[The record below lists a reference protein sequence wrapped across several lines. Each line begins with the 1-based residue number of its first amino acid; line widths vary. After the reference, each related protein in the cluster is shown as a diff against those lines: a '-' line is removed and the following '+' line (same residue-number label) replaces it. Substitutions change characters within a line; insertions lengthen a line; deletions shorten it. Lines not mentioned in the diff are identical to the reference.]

1 MKFNFNLYKMKKI
14 VIVLFLG
21 LCSQLGFSQTYQFKT
36 VNYSVSQ
43 KNAKGEWSKWSK
55 TLPTELLI
63 NLDRDKH
70 RFVVYSEIIQL
81 YSILKYEDK
90 VENESGTSNKY
101 FCVDNLGIDTV
112 ITIVSPKNAGSSKQI
127 YIAND
132 DMIIEY
138 DLIYLGEK

>member
-1 MKFNFNLYKMKKI
+1 MKKLVAI
-14 VIVLFLG
+14 LFFG
-21 LCSQLGFSQTYQFKT
+21 LCTQLGFSQTYQFKT

-43 KNAKGEWSKWSK
+43 KTEKGTWSKWSK
-55 TLPTELLI
+55 TQPTELLI
-63 NLDRDKH
+63 NLDRDKN
-70 RFVVYSEIIQL
+70 RFVVHSEIIQL
-81 YSILKYEDK
+81 FSILKYEDK
-90 VENESGTSNKY
+90 VETAEGTSNKY
-101 FCVDNLGIDTV
+101 FCVDNVGLDTV